1 MRSLK
6 ARITCAFL
14 LCLVGFVVS
23 GLIARDNL
31 AKISETKTWVEHTY
45 QVLGELDV
53 LYGQVKDFES
63 AQRGYLI
70 NGDEEQIKF
79 VDLLKRNIWEH
90 FNKAKELTKDNPRQ
104 QQRLARLEPI
114 VAQQIVKYER
124 NIAARKAGGVNGATD
139 IVKKEGLVR
148 GRALREVIDEM
159 RADELELLS
168 RRSDESYQAIYNSER
183 TSLIVMLLCIGGVGF
198 IGVWIVLEIS
208 RSISKIQL
216 AFKKVEEGDLAYRI
230 NLGTADEL
238 GALADAFDKKTERLQ
253 AVSIANDEE
262 KWIRDIIARLA
273 TLLPGQR
280 SIASA
285 GRDLFAELAKSIEL
299 HQAALYWDDPTCPP
313 DTLALA
319 TTYGCANADVVSTVQ
334 IGEGLVGQCARD
346 RKLIRLDELPQDSFI
361 VKTVLTKASASDVII
376 APILFQD
383 QLRAVVELASLGR
396 FSPLHVRLIERFTE
410 WIGVYFN
417 SIEAALATD
426 NLLLETQTLNEEL
439 QAGHEEMET
448 QRDELERL
456 NIELEE
462 RSDALEENNQ
472 AISDKNRELER
483 IQLDLQVK
491 AHELR
496 QASKYKSEFLAN
508 MSHDLRTPL
517 NSLMIFSEL
526 LKDNDGGNLTEEQVD
541 FASNIHQAGKTL
553 LTLIDDIL
561 DLSRIEAGQIPTDV
575 NYVSLFEVTNDLK
588 RTFEKACEQK
598 GIEFKIEVD
607 SELKKEKGFRTDEK
621 RLLQLLKNLLGN
633 AVKFTEKGS
642 VRLSIRKVVSYNG
655 SEEGDE
661 SLVAFVVQ
669 DTGIGI
675 PADKHDLV
683 FEAFQQADKSVKSK
697 FGGTGLGLSICKEIA
712 RILGGYIKLESTP
725 GQGSTFTCFLP
736 QDGKVKQPLPPSKLA
751 APSAVDL
758 RQADQITNERDLD
771 LMMTSAVEDDR
782 LALSPG
788 DRVLLMIE
796 DDPTFANMLL
806 RIARKNDF
814 KGVVALRGQE
824 GLALARKVRPH
835 AITLDLKLP
844 DMDGWVLLDQLK
856 TSSDT
861 RHIPVHII
869 SVEEQRVRGFAA
881 GAFGYLSKPITLETL
896 DDAFS
901 SVRQY
906 IQGASNAVLIVESD
920 EKLRM
925 AFLELLGG
933 EVGAPVAARD
943 GAEALKLLEEDRK
956 WDCIVMDLN
965 LSDMSGLELIETIQ
979 KKAKF
984 LPIVAYAQHPLDA
997 KEERALK
1004 ELSRMGV
1011 VKGVDS
1017 PGRLLDE
1024 VTLFLHR
1031 IEESLP
1037 DQKREMLGKAR
1048 GQDKY
1053 LVGRKILIVDD
1064 DPRNIAAL
1072 TSLLA
1077 KYQMELLTANSGV
1090 SALQMLNQRTDIEL
1104 VLMDIMMPEMDG
1116 YEAMAAIRA
1125 QERFE
1130 KLPLIAVT
1138 AKAMKGDRRKCI
1150 ECGASDYISKPVDRQ
1165 QLLSLMRV
1173 WLYKT

>member
-6 ARITCAFL
+6 ARIGAAFV
-14 LCLVGFVVS
+14 LCLIGFIVTGWIS
-23 GLIARDNL
+23 RENL
-31 AKISETKTWVEHTY
+31 AKISDTKFWVEHTY
-45 QVLGELDV
+45 QVLSELDIA
-53 LYGQVKDFES
+53 YGQVKELES
-63 AQRGYLI
+63 AQRGYMLS
-70 NGDEEQIKF
+70 GDDVHTLY
-79 VDLLKRNIWEH
+79 VDSLQKSIWEH
-90 FNKAKELTKDNPRQ
+90 FRKAKELTKDNPKQ
-104 QQRLARLEPI
+104 QMRAAKLESMLSS
-114 VAQQIVKYER
+114 QIAKYER
-124 NIAARKAGGVNGATD
+124 NIAARRAAGFNGVLALM
-139 IVKKEGLVR
+139 KKEGLVR
-148 GRALREVIDEM
+148 GRALRDAVDEM
-159 RADELELLS
+159 RQEELELLA
-168 RRSDESYQAIYNSER
+168 RRSKAAYEAINNSER
-183 TSLIVMLLCIGGVGF
+183 VSLATVVSCALGVGLIALWLVF
-198 IGVWIVLEIS
+198 EIS
-208 RSISKIQL
+208 KSIAKIQL
-216 AFKKVEEGDLAYRI
+216 AFKKVEDGDLAYRI
-230 NLGTADEL
+230 NLNTGDEL
-238 GALADAFDKKTERLQ
+238 SALADAFDKKTERLQ
-253 AVSIANDEE
+253 VLSIASEEE
-262 KWIRDIIARLA
+262 KRIKDIMAQLA
-273 TLLPGQR
+273 LLLQGQR
-280 SIASA
+280 SIEAA
-285 GRDLFAELAKSIEL
+285 GRDLFSEMSKSVEI
-299 HQAALYWDDPTCPP
+299 HQAALYWDDPMCPP
-313 DTLALA
+313 DTLALV
-319 TTYGCANADVVSTVQ
+319 TTYGCTTEDLLSTVR

-346 RKLIRLDELPQDSFI
+346 QRIIRLNELPPDAFI
-361 VKTVLTKASASDVII
+361 IKSALTKASASDAII
-376 APILFQD
+376 LPVLFQEK
-383 QLRAVVELASLGR
+383 LRAVVEVASINR
-396 FSPLHVRLIERFTE
+396 FSPFEVRLIERISE
-410 WIGVYFN
+410 WVGVYFN
-417 SIEAALATD
+417 SIESALATD

-575 NYVSLFEVTNDLK
+575 NFVSLFEITKDLK

-598 GIEFKIEVD
+598 GIEFNIEVD
-607 SELKKEKGFRTDEK
+607 NELKKEKALRTDEK

-642 VRLSIRKVVSYNG
+642 VRLSVRKVTSSNG
-655 SEEGDE
+655 DGDSDE
-661 SLVAFVVQ
+661 NLVAFVVQ

-683 FEAFQQADKSVKSK
+683 FEAFQQADRSVKSK
-697 FGGTGLGLSICKEIA
+697 FGGTGLGLAICKEIA
-712 RILGGYIKLESTP
+712 RILGGYIKLDSTP

-736 QDGKVKQPLPPSKLA
+736 ADGKVKQVQALAKA
-751 APSAVDL
+751 APVMVEH
-758 RQADQITNERDLD
+758 RQADQINNERDLD
-771 LMMTSAVEDDR
+771 LMLTSAVEDDR
-782 LALSPG
+782 LSISPG

-796 DDPTFANMLL
+796 DDPSFANMLL

-824 GLALARKVRPH
+824 GLALARKVHPH
-835 AITLDLKLP
+835 AITLDLRLP

-881 GAFGYLSKPITLETL
+881 GAFGYLSKPITLETI

-901 SVRQY
+901 SVRTY
-906 IQGASNAVLIVESD
+906 IQDANNAVLVVESD
-920 EKLRM
+920 EKLRA
-925 AFLELLGG
+925 AFLELLGD

-943 GAEALKLLEEDRK
+943 GAEAIKLLEEDRK

-965 LSDMSGLELIETIQ
+965 LTDMSGLELIEKIQ
-979 KKAKF
+979 QKAKF
-984 LPIVAYAQHPLDA
+984 LPIVAYAQHPLDV
-997 KEERALK
+997 KEEKALK
-1004 ELSRMGV
+1004 DLSRMGV

-1017 PGRLLDE
+1017 LGRLLDE

-1072 TSLLA
+1072 TSLLQ

-1090 SALQMLNQRTDIEL
+1090 SALQMLDRRPDIEL

-1130 KLPLIAVT
+1130 KLPIIAVT

-1173 WLYKT
+1173 WLYKA